1 MIQFKIDGKEVTA
14 SEGSTILQVAK
25 ANGIDIPTF
34 CHHEALAPWSAC
46 RLCLV
51 EVNED
56 GRTRLVT
63 SCSFQVK
70 SGLAVTT
77 ENKSIRVI
85 RKMIIELLL
94 ARCPNAQ
101 AVRQMADKLGVTEPR
116 FTIEN
121 EFCILCGMCVR
132 VCREVVGAQAITFAD
147 RGSKKR
153 VASPFFKHSGDC
165 IGCGACVFVCPTQCI
180 TMDDVA
186 DVTDVYAEGT
196 EQVGYARVMNN
207 WRTRLP
213 LKVCKSCGNPIAP
226 EFQLQVLAK
235 KAGLAPD
242 ALDLCQGCKE

>member
-1 MIQFKIDGKEVTA
+1 MIQFTINGKDVTGP
-14 SEGSTILQVAK
+14 EGATILEVAR
-25 ANGIDIPTF
+25 AHNIDIPTF

-51 EVNED
+51 EVTEN
-56 GRTRLVT
+56 GRSRLVT

-70 SGLAVTT
+70 NGIVVTT
-77 ENKSIRVI
+77 DNKSIKAI

-101 AVRQMADKLGVTEPR
+101 AVRAMADKLGVTEPR

-132 VCREVVGAQAITFAD
+132 VCREVVGAYAITFAH

-153 VASPFFKHSGDC
+153 VTSPFFKRSGNC

-180 TMDDVA
+180 TMNDVQNAA
-186 DVTDVYAEGT
+186 DQYADGAEPAGFS
-196 EQVGYARVMNN
+196 RVMNN

-213 LKVCKSCGNPIAP
+213 LKLCKTCGNPIAP
-226 EFQLQVLAK
+226 EVQLQVLAK
-235 KAGLAPD
+235 KVGMKPE
-242 ALDLCQGCKE
+242 ALDVCQTCKE

>member
-1 MIQFKIDGKEVTA
+1 MIQFTINGKDVTGP
-14 SEGSTILQVAK
+14 EGATILEVAR
-25 ANGIDIPTF
+25 AHNIDIPTF

-51 EVNED
+51 EVTEN
-56 GRTRLVT
+56 GRSRLVT
-63 SCSFQVK
+63 SCSFQAKNGIV
-70 SGLAVTT
+70 VVT
-77 ENKSIRVI
+77 ENKTIRAI

-101 AVRQMADKLGVTEPR
+101 AVRAMADKLGVTEPR

-132 VCREVVGAQAITFAD
+132 VCREVVGAQAITFAH

-153 VASPFFKHSGDC
+153 VVSPFFKHSGDC

-180 TMDDVA
+180 TMNDVQDAA
-186 DVTDVYAEGT
+186 DQYADGAELT
-196 EQVGYARVMNN
+196 GYSRVMNN

-213 LKVCKSCGNPIAP
+213 LKLCKTCGNPIAP
-226 EFQLQVLAK
+226 EFQLQVLAQK
-235 KAGLAPD
+235 VGLKPE
-242 ALDLCQGCKE
+242 ALDVCQTCKE